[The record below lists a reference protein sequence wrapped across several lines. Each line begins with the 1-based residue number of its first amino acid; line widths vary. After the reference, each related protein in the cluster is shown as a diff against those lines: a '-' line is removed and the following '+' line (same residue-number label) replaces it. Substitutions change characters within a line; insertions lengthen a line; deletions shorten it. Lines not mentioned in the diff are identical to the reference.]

1 MVKSSEP
8 LTYIELGGG
17 CRCLRLVVLL
27 APHFD
32 FPVAV
37 PIIEEPY
44 LAERCSFGTHHSANH
59 KVFGMS
65 HAVRYTHL
73 LEGEYPII
81 EGPLCLRIELLYAL
95 LDRVRSNIVVVV
107 ADVKY

>member
-27 APHFD
+27 APHLD

-44 LAERCSFGTHHSANH
+44 LAERCSFGTHHFANH
-59 KVFGMS
+59 KVVSFCF
-65 HAVRYTHL
+65 TL
-73 LEGEYPII
+73 LGIHIYWK
-81 EGPLCLRIELLYAL
+81 G
-95 LDRVRSNIVVVV
+95 NIP
-107 ADVKY
+107 